1 MSDDCDFE
9 TDESWWFEKVENLQ
23 LQLAEAR
30 AALLRA
36 DGVLA
41 LAVMGK
47 LSNAAIADDYGAW
60 MEEHAA
66 SLKAAREQS

>member
-1 MSDDCDFE
+1 MTHYATKE
-9 TDESWWFEKVENLQ
+9 HMEIERLRRE
-23 LQLAEAR
+23 LAEAR